1 MTPDPVDVP
10 GSTRAPGPVDPP
22 RWARRVVGG
31 WDLTLRVQPAAR
43 RSEVVGEHG
52 DALKVRLAAPANDG
66 KANAELLRFVGASF
80 RVRDRS
86 LRIRRGLHG
95 RSKVIEVTTTG
106 DLPTA
111 WTTPR

>member
-66 KANAELLRFVGASF
+66 KANAELVRFLADALGVPQRSVEILRGHHARDKVV
-80 RVRDRS
+80 RVPDPADP
-86 LRIRRGLHG
+86 RRL
-95 RSKVIEVTTTG
+95 
-106 DLPTA
+106 A
-111 WTTPR
+111 